1 MSALDQAL
9 LINVIVLL
17 AVLEADVGPHR
28 KISWFRIAR
37 PLVLAGAIIPIYLKS
52 LTTHGTG
59 LYLEL
64 AGTAAGVLLGLTA
77 TGLMKVYRSPK
88 TARPVSRADF
98 GYAILWIAV
107 IGARSAFF
115 SDPCTGSARSSARGW
130 PPTTSSPEPS
140 PTPSSSWP
148 WACFFP
154 APSVWP
160 SAPARWPPPAPA
172 TAPRSIHDFEPQVQA
187 AARDKPLCGLRPALG
202 PAAVRH
208 HRPGPPDTARPHHD
222 KGTPEPDRGPVNAPR
237 RPPTARPAPGL
248 ARPDRHPR
256 VPTHSD
262 LHDLTPETLARAELQ
277 HAARSDHVIAG
288 VRRCTMVACL

>member
-64 AGTAAGVLLGLTA
+64 AGD
-77 TGLMKVYRSPK
+77 RCRHP
-88 TARPVSRADF
+88 ARPDGDRAHEGLPQPEDSQ
-98 GYAILWIAV
+98 
-107 IGARSAFF
+107 ARQPRRLRLRHPL
-115 SDPCTGSARSSARGW
+115 DRRHRGPVRVDYDLCTGSARSSARGW

-148 WACFFP
+148 WACFLP

-160 SAPARWPPPAPA
+160 SAPGTLAPA
-172 TAPRSIHDFEPQVQA
+172 GTRDRAPVNPCFEPA
-187 AARDKPLCGLRPALG
+187 GAG
-202 PAAVRH
+202 
-208 HRPGPPDTARPHHD
+208 
-222 KGTPEPDRGPVNAPR
+222 R
-237 RPPTARPAPGL
+237 R
-248 ARPDRHPR
+248 
-256 VPTHSD
+256 
-262 LHDLTPETLARAELQ
+262 ARASLS
-277 HAARSDHVIAG
+277 AACARHQ
-288 VRRCTMVACL
+288 VRRLFAITAWTAGYSPSAP